1 MDIAEI
7 ARLIRIVDYVLIALA
22 VIFRAAMH
30 WTPDSRLASAI
41 HILVS
46 AVMLVFVNA
55 ILFGQAWVLLY
66 VVTPLLTLLAIAS
79 LVYVIVRL
87 RR

>member
-7 ARLIRIVDYVLIALA
+7 AGLIRVIDYVLIALA
-22 VIFRAAMH
+22 VILRAAMN
-30 WTPDSRLASAI
+30 WTHDSRLASTI

-46 AVMLVFVNA
+46 AIMLVFVNA
-55 ILFGQAWVLLY
+55 VLFGQAWLSLY

>member
-22 VIFRAAMH
+22 VIFRAAMN
-30 WTPDSRLASAI
+30 WTHDSRLASAI

-46 AVMLVFVNA
+46 AIMLVFVNA
-55 ILFGQAWVLLY
+55 VLFGQAWLSLY